1 VRYLPRVFR
10 YLKPHWKLGL
20 LSVVLLVLTVLTG
33 LLTPW
38 PIKILVDSV
47 LRNPPVPLTGVLS
60 RTLSP
65 IATQPFA
72 LLLFAVMS
80 GLLLTIVQNGF
91 LVLNNYVNTR
101 LDQNIVLD
109 FRTELFEHAER
120 LSMSYHDRRRAGLMI
135 YVINSQGDCV
145 ARLIMTVPQM
155 TQSVLTLLGMFW
167 IAFSM
172 DWQLSLVCLT
182 VVPFLYYSVGYYATH
197 IQRKLLEVRAMEAE
211 SLSIVHEAMSMLRV
225 IVAFGR
231 ESHELKKFRRQGEKT
246 VAARVKLTLRQTIF
260 SLVVNTATAAG
271 TAAVLGLGAYHVMQ
285 GRLTIGQLLVI
296 MAYIAAVYKPL
307 EAISTTIGYLQ
318 EYIVNLQCAL
328 EILDTV
334 TEIRDTPHAR
344 QIPQVLGRV
353 TYENLSF
360 SYEER
365 QDTLRNITLDVEP
378 GQVVAIVGPTGA
390 GKTTMLSL
398 LPRFYAPSEGRIL
411 LDGVDVAEYNLHS
424 LRSHISIVLQEPLL
438 FSASVADNILYGRLD
453 ASMDQVIEAAKAANA
468 HDFIMRLPKQYET
481 ELGERGAKLSTGE
494 RQRIAVARAFL
505 KNAPVLILDE
515 PTSSIDSKTEAVILD
530 ALDRLMVGRTTFII
544 AHRLSTIRY
553 SDAIVVINDGRIVE
567 KGTHNE
573 LLSARGMYY
582 QLHEVQT
589 TQRKSQRKVQT
600 STSLTG
606 EATMNRGA

>member
-1 VRYLPRVFR
+1 
-10 YLKPHWKLGL
+10 
-20 LSVVLLVLTVLTG
+20 VLAG

-38 PIKILVDSV
+38 PMKLLVDSV
-47 LRNPPVPLTGVLS
+47 LRNPPVPLPGVLS
-60 RTLSP
+60 RTLNP
-65 IATQPFA
+65 IAREPFA

-80 GLLLTIVQNGF
+80 GLLLTIVQNVF
-91 LVLNNYVNTR
+91 LVLNNYVNTQ
-101 LDQNIVLD
+101 LDQGIVLD
-109 FRTELFEHAER
+109 FRTELFEHVER

-197 IQRKLLEVRAMEAE
+197 IQQKLLEVRAMEAE

-231 ESHELKKFRRQGEKT
+231 EGHELNKFRRQGEKT
-246 VAARVKLTLRQTIF
+246 VAARVKLTLRQTVF

-271 TAAVLGLGAYHVMQ
+271 TAAVLGLGAYHVIQ

-318 EYIVNLQCAL
+318 EYIVNLQCAFDV
-328 EILDTV
+328 LDTT
-334 TEIRDTPHAR
+334 TEIRDTAHAR
-344 QIPQVLGRV
+344 QIPHVSGRV

-360 SYEER
+360 RYEER

-378 GQVVAIVGPTGA
+378 GQVVAIVGLTGA

-398 LPRFYAPSEGRIL
+398 LPRFYTPSEGRIL
-411 LDGVDVAEYNLHS
+411 LDGVDVADYKLHS

-453 ASMDQVIEAAKAANA
+453 ASLDHVIEAAKAANA
-468 HDFIMRLPKQYET
+468 HDFIMKLPKQYET

-553 SDAIVVINDGRIVE
+553 SDVIVVINDGQIVE

-589 TQRKSQRKVQT
+589 TQRKSQRNHVSASVNT
-600 STSLTG
+600 
-606 EATMNRGA
+606 A